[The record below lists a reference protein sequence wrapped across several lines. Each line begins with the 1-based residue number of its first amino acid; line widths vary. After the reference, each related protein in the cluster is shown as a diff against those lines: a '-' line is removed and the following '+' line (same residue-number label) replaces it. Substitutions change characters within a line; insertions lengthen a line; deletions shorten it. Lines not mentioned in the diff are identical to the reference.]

1 MLFVNESISIPE
13 TEFDFGFSRSSGPG
27 GQNVNKVNSRATLR
41 WDATRSAA
49 LPEDVQQ
56 RFLTTYRRRLT
67 REGILQISS
76 QRYRDQGRNVTDCLS
91 KLRELILAV
100 FSAPQKRKATRPSRG
115 AQQRRLAEKR
125 TISERKQ
132 SRRKPSGSD

>member
-1 MLFVNESISIPE
+1 MLFVNESISINE

-56 RFLTTYRRRLT
+56 RFLTAYRRRLT
-67 REGILQISS
+67 RDGILQISS

-100 FSAPQKRKATRPSRG
+100 FVAPQKRKATRPSRG

-125 TISERKQ
+125 TVSERKQ
-132 SRRKPSGSD
+132 SRRKPSGGD